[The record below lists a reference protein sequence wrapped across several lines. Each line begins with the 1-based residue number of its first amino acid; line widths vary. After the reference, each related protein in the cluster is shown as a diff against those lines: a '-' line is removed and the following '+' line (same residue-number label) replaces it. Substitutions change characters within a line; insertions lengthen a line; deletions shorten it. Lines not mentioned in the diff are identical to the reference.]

1 MLKVFK
7 KYAIKNNQLLSRK
20 SRKRLPNPGK
30 KRKINHFKFS
40 DIKNLFEKHAMA
52 GKFKL
57 KMFIY
62 ITDYIDRTR
71 YRPIREKMAV
81 FRNL

>member
-30 KRKINHFKFS
+30 N
-40 DIKNLFEKHAMA
+40 EK
-52 GKFKL
+52 L
-57 KMFIY
+57 I
-62 ITDYIDRTR
+62 ILNSVI
-71 YRPIREKMAV
+71 
-81 FRNL
+81 